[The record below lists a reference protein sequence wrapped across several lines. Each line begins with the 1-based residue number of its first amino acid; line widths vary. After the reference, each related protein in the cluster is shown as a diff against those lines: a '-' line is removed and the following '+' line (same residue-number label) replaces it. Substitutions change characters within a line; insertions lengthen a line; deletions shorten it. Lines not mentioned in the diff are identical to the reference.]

1 MQKPRSRKIL
11 QVYFLEFLNENIFTS
26 VKTGTHQSPK
36 TGHVC
41 VMWELGP
48 LCHFILQT
56 RQMTNVCMYYAFKS
70 KFTCLSVVVDG
81 VEAIHD

>member
-26 VKTGTHQSPK
+26 VKTGTHPSPK

-41 VMWELGP
+41 DVGTGTSLSLYFANKANDKCVYV
-48 LCHFILQT
+48 LCF
-56 RQMTNVCMYYAFKS
+56 
-70 KFTCLSVVVDG
+70 
-81 VEAIHD
+81 